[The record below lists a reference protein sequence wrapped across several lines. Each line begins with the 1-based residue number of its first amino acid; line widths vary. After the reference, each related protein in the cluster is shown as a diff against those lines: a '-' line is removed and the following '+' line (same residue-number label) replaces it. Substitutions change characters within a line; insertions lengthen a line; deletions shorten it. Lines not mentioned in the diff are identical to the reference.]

1 MKFILILLAFF
12 SISIEVS
19 AQIGGISA
27 SKLNSVC
34 VDVVKYHVI
43 EFEPSFYYSNSRK
56 YWNND
61 NRLYNFFSTNDS
73 ISNSA
78 GMQFR
83 FTYGLLNKLEVGVTV
98 PDDLSMSSWGLRYIV
113 SQNNKL
119 GFALMSGVNI
129 PLGNN
134 IQDISIRTKE
144 NTSQLGLGAVL
155 SYQQNPNFSIDLNA
169 QFDSYLKKLKSTEN
183 NSFYLSADAG
193 YFFFSHSFQI
203 IGGVGYQRHYYN
215 TDNQF
220 LVTLYPGMS
229 IETGKDFII
238 VLQAPFDIYGKNIEK
253 TVGFSFALTLTIR

>member
-1 MKFILILLAFF
+1 MKFVLILLAFF
-12 SISIEVS
+12 LINIEVS
-19 AQIGGISA
+19 AQIGGLSA

-43 EFEPSFYYSNSRK
+43 EFEPSFYYSNSSK

-61 NRLYNFFSTNDS
+61 NRLSNTFNTSDS

-83 FTYGLLNKLEVGVTV
+83 FTYGLLNRLEVGVTV
-98 PDDLSMSSWGLRYIV
+98 PYDLSMSSWGLRYIV

-119 GFALMSGVNI
+119 GFALMSGVNV

-134 IQDISIRTKE
+134 IQDRSIKTEE
-144 NTSQLGLGAVL
+144 NTSQFGFGAVL
-155 SYQQNPNFSIDLNA
+155 SYQENSNFSIDFNA
-169 QFDSYLKKLKSTEN
+169 QFNSYLKKLKSTEN
-183 NSFYLSADAG
+183 NSLYLSAEAG

-203 IGGVGYQRHYYN
+203 IGGVGYQNHYYDA
-215 TDNQF
+215 DNKF

-238 VLQAPFDIYGKNIEK
+238 VLQAPFDIYGKNIGK
-253 TVGFSFALTLTIR
+253 TVGFGFALTLII